1 MIVMNVQKL
10 GLGLLC
16 VNKKRLKLS
25 IHRLLHSNKIIR
37 VRFAPSPTGMFK
49 GSLEKNIC
57 VIPCVLGVN
66 STFNLEPQILWFGFR
81 HPLHCELQ
89 CLDKVQ

>member
-16 VNKKRLKLS
+16 VNKKLLKVS
-25 IHRLLHSNKIIR
+25 INRLLHSNKIIR

-49 GSLEKNIC
+49 GSLEKNNS
-57 VIPCVLGVN
+57 VISCVLGVN
-66 STFNLEPQILWFGFR
+66 STFNLTPDLLVR
-81 HPLHCELQ
+81 
-89 CLDKVQ
+89 V